1 MPSMKEKNSKIHKIN
16 EKKRN
21 FFFYRL
27 YIIKHSFSI
36 KMNRIDEE
44 EDDEEEDDD
53 GDVLIKTG
61 EDNREKKRICT
72 CLILTDIVSLSYY
85 KS

>member
-1 MPSMKEKNSKIHKIN
+1 
-16 EKKRN
+16 
-21 FFFYRL
+21 L

-61 EDNREKKRICT
+61 EDNREKREFA
-72 CLILTDIVSLSYY
+72 LV
-85 KS
+85 